1 MFVPI
6 PVIEDPDTFPVG
18 QLFHVKRDFGITA
31 AIITAIT
38 ISAAAAVTAAVAMAS
53 QVQTAEVVN
62 SIVEQSAR
70 ALQTQN
76 QYNSHLEAGIRLLNQ
91 RVDILQE
98 EIDALVTMV
107 QVSCVKH
114 TPGLCITPL
123 QVNMTA
129 LKESQYN
136 ISEFLK
142 GNWSL
147 EGELLT
153 KQLVFQIA
161 SLNATR
167 LKPITMEDLTSWISS
182 AFSWIKEWA
191 GLLAIAA
198 LMCLAAFICLW
209 CFCRIRRDHAAHRA
223 VVYQALA
230 AMDAQEDVSVWLAS
244 LKS

>member
-1 MFVPI
+1 
-6 PVIEDPDTFPVG
+6 
-18 QLFHVKRDFGITA
+18 
-31 AIITAIT
+31 
-38 ISAAAAVTAAVAMAS
+38 
-53 QVQTAEVVN
+53 
-62 SIVEQSAR
+62 
-70 ALQTQN
+70 
-76 QYNSHLEAGIRLLNQ
+76 
-91 RVDILQE
+91 
-98 EIDALVTMV
+98 
-107 QVSCVKH
+107 
-114 TPGLCITPL
+114 
-123 QVNMTA
+123 MTA

-167 LKPITMEDLTSWISS
+167 LKPITVEDLTSWISS

-209 CFCRIRRDHAAHRA
+209 CFCSIRRDHAAHRA

-230 AMDAQEDVSVWLAS
+230 AIDAQEEVSVWLAS